1 MAMALR
7 GIEHYRANTF
17 SRSGNS
23 TSNQLASLL
32 NRSSLSSKM
41 LKKTYSKL
49 SEKTG
54 KTYLNRTDISENSV
68 SKYYQSGSLT
78 ETENAAA
85 LKKSASAMSLSA
97 VTLMGDEDI
106 SPEKLTEEVK
116 SFVNSYNGAADAL
129 KNTSSYAA
137 KLTGDSMTGITRSF
151 ESALSKAGITPNE
164 DGTLSVDE
172 KVLGENSEQVKT
184 LFRGGYSYGAKM
196 AKKGSELQNLAQL
209 SGVSAAGIYNRYG
222 IFGGNSEG

>member
-1 MAMALR
+1 MALR
-7 GIEHYRANTF
+7 GIEHFRANMF

-32 NRSSLSSKM
+32 NRSSVNSKM
-41 LKKTYSKL
+41 LKKAYSKL

-54 KTYLNRTDISENSV
+54 KTYLNRTDISENPI

-78 ETENAAA
+78 ETENAAK
-85 LKKSASAMSLSA
+85 LKENAQAMSLSA
-97 VTLMGDEDI
+97 VTLMGAEDM

-116 SFVNSYNGAADAL
+116 GFVNSYNGAVGAL
-129 KNTSSYAA
+129 KNTTSYAA

-151 ESALSKAGITPNE
+151 ESALSKAGITANE

-172 KVLGENSEQVKT
+172 KALSENAEQAKT
-184 LFRGGYSYGAKM
+184 LFKGSYSYGAKM

-222 IFGGNSEG
+222 IFGGNSEV

>member
-1 MAMALR
+1 MALR
-7 GIEHYRANTF
+7 GIEHYSANMY

-23 TSNQLASLL
+23 TSSQLASLM
-32 NRSSLSSKM
+32 NRSPLSSKM
-41 LKKTYSKL
+41 LKKAYSKL

-54 KTYLNRTDISENSV
+54 KTYLNRTDTSEKSV

-78 ETENAAA
+78 ETENASK
-85 LKKSASAMSLSA
+85 LKESAQAMSLSA
-97 VTLMGDEDI
+97 VALMGADDL
-106 SPEKLTEEVK
+106 SPEKLTEEIK
-116 SFVNSYNGAADAL
+116 KFADSYNGAVNAL

-137 KLTGDSMTGITRSF
+137 KLTGESMQGTTRSF
-151 ESALSKAGITPNE
+151 ESAISKVGITANE

-172 KVLGENSEQVKT
+172 KALGENTEQAKT
-184 LFRGGYSYGAKM
+184 LFKGSYSYGAKI

>member
-1 MAMALR
+1 MALR
-7 GIEHYRANTF
+7 GIDHYRANIF

-23 TSNQLASLL
+23 TSSQLASLL
-32 NRSSLSSKM
+32 NRSSVNSKM
-41 LKKTYSKL
+41 LKKAYSKL

-54 KTYLNRTDISENSV
+54 KTYLNRTDTSENSV

-78 ETENAAA
+78 ETENAAR
-85 LKKSASAMSLSA
+85 LKENAQGISLSA
-97 VTLMGDEDI
+97 VKLMGAENM
-106 SPEKLTEEVK
+106 SSQKLAEEVK
-116 SFVNSYNGAADAL
+116 GFADSYNGALNAL
-129 KNTSSYAA
+129 NNTSSYAA

-151 ESALSKAGITPNE
+151 ESALSKAGITVGE

-172 KVLGENSEQVKT
+172 KVLGENTEQAIA
-184 LFRGGYSYGAKM
+184 LFKGSYSFGAKM

-222 IFGGNSEG
+222 FFGGNSEV

>member
-7 GIEHYRANTF
+7 GIEHYRANMF

-23 TSNQLASLL
+23 TSSQLASLL
-32 NRSSLSSKM
+32 NRSSVNSKM
-41 LKKTYSKL
+41 LKKAYSKL

-54 KTYLNRTDISENSV
+54 KTYLNRTDTSENSI

-78 ETENAAA
+78 ETENAAK
-85 LKKSASAMSLSA
+85 LKENAQGMSLSA
-97 VTLMGDEDI
+97 LKLMVVEEM
-106 SPEKLTEEVK
+106 SNEKLVKEVK
-116 SFVNSYNGAADAL
+116 DFADSYNGAVDAL

-151 ESALSKAGITPNE
+151 ESALSKAGITVGE
-164 DGTLSVDE
+164 DGSLSVDE
-172 KVLGENSEQVKT
+172 KALGENAEQARA
-184 LFRGGYSYGAKM
+184 LFKGGYSYGAKM

>member
-1 MAMALR
+1 MALR
-7 GIEHYRANTF
+7 GIDHYRANIF

-23 TSNQLASLL
+23 TSSQLASLL
-32 NRSSLSSKM
+32 NRSSVNSKM
-41 LKKTYSKL
+41 LKKAYSKL

-54 KTYLNRTDISENSV
+54 KTYLNRTDTSENSV

-78 ETENAAA
+78 ETENSAN
-85 LKKSASAMSLSA
+85 LKKSAQAMSLSA
-97 VTLMGDEDI
+97 VDLMGAEDM
-106 SPEKLTEEVK
+106 SSEKLTEEVK
-116 SFVNSYNGAADAL
+116 DFVDSYNGAVNAL

-151 ESALSKAGITPNE
+151 ESALSKAGISIGE

-172 KVLGENSEQVKT
+172 KALGENTEQAKA
-184 LFRGGYSYGAKM
+184 LFKGGYSYGAKM

-209 SGVSAAGIYNRYG
+209 SGVSSAGIYNRYG
-222 IFGGNSEG
+222 FFGGNSEG